1 MNIIVGLLVLDW
13 IYRIISSWKTAVE
26 MDDYREE
33 HKQDCEFAFGCINYG
48 KCKGCMHY
56 GIKNEVFMY

>member
-1 MNIIVGLLVLDW
+1 MKYIVGLLVLDW

-33 HKQDCEFAFGCINYG
+33 HKQDCVFAFHCARYS
-48 KCKGCMHY
+48 KCKGCEDY
-56 GIKNEVFMY
+56 EIN